1 MIFGFLVRALKFI
14 VDGFASV
21 CAFLLVTLGLWL
33 PAVYSLLFLVVC
45 AIAGIKLQG
54 VVITFYIIGLVITFS
69 GAVGISYIRYN
80 AKRKSKK
87 RSARNAQANVRSV
100 KKSEFAPRDYE
111 SGYDAREYDAQKYE
125 PQGYETREF
134 TQAQDG
140 IYSQS
145 AVSGQTAP
153 TDAQQPLPNTEQPAE
168 KQNAVSAA
176 KSELYGKN
184 DYKYEDFSDL
194 RKKYF
199 GDGNEA
205 DVTPSES
212 CLRPYSQG
220 GEFVPP
226 TNPDALMRE
235 QLERR
240 LMGTFSEEQPMV
252 FATRR
257 DPNIIVYQ
265 YSDRLKFFTKTKRG
279 LVHISTEYKK

>member
-69 GAVGISYIRYN
+69 GAVGISYLRYN

-134 TQAQDG
+134 TKAQDG

-145 AVSGQTAP
+145 VVSGQAAP
-153 TDAQQPLPNTEQPAE
+153 TDVKEPSENSEQPAE
-168 KQNAVSAA
+168 KQ
-176 KSELYGKN
+176 
-184 DYKYEDFSDL
+184 
-194 RKKYF
+194 
-199 GDGNEA
+199 
-205 DVTPSES
+205 T
-212 CLRPYSQG
+212 
-220 GEFVPP
+220 
-226 TNPDALMRE
+226 
-235 QLERR
+235 
-240 LMGTFSEEQPMV
+240 
-252 FATRR
+252 
-257 DPNIIVYQ
+257 
-265 YSDRLKFFTKTKRG
+265 
-279 LVHISTEYKK
+279 